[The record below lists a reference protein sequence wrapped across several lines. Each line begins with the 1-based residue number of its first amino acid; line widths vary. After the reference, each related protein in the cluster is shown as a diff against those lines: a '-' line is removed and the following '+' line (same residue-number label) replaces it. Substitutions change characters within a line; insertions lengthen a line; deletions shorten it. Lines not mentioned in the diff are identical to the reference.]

1 MFVGQE
7 RPSRK
12 RRVCVVRFTRGPPV
26 SCLYYAL
33 DMTEANIQRTSE
45 LVWIG
50 VCVFKRVCLC
60 VRAFLRVR
68 GRVVYVWVVIVSVHL
83 QERLQVVR
91 NLRSYLRDDF
101 VTMKHI
107 NSQPSLSS
115 HPILAE
121 DPSIYRWGR
130 HSDDVIIE
138 VGILCKFI
146 GSIHRSSSHTS
157 NVTTVVSHLSITR
170 SSTLWASFNMGRPFY
185 SMDRGVALWTVAQLA
200 NKAS

>member
-1 MFVGQE
+1 M
-7 RPSRK
+7 
-12 RRVCVVRFTRGPPV
+12 
-26 SCLYYAL
+26 
-33 DMTEANIQRTSE
+33 
-45 LVWIG
+45 
-50 VCVFKRVCLC
+50 
-60 VRAFLRVR
+60 RAFLRVR

-107 NSQPSLSS
+107 NSQPYLSS

-146 GSIHRSSSHTS
+146 LSIHRSSRHTS
-157 NVTTVVSHLSITR
+157 SVTSVVSHLSITI
-170 SSTLWASFNMGRPFY
+170 SSIYELRLTWDAHFVP
-185 SMDRGVALWTVAQLA
+185 WTVESRCERLHNLQTKRHRLCTHIPKHIA
-200 NKAS
+200 